1 MANLKAISFTNE
13 KGNVSVETRNK
24 VRKMVDGKIF
34 NALANT
40 DGLESVV
47 LNGAGGFSI
56 PVATDIRTGETVYV
70 NIATTYS
77 CSQASKKAKSTKKK
91 VAKAEVVVPDLFGN
105 DETDETDED

>member
-1 MANLKAISFTNE
+1 MELKAISFTNE

-34 NALANT
+34 KALADT
-40 DGLESVV
+40 DGLETIT

-56 PVATDIRTGETVYV
+56 PVAKDIRTGETVYV

-77 CSQASKKAKSTKKK
+77 CTPTEKKAKSTKKK
-91 VAKAEVVVPDLFGN
+91 TAKAEVVVPDLFGN
-105 DETDETDED
+105 DETDED